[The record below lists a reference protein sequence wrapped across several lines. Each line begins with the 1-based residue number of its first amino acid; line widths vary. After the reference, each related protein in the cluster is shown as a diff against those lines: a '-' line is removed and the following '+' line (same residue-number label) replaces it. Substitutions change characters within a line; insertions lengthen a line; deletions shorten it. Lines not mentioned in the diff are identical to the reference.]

1 MKRPY
6 RSLRPHSVGSGRAGP
21 GPPDPQ
27 DCILTV
33 EAVGARGDGLA
44 RTERGLVYA
53 PFSLAGERLQARVL
67 GDRAEIAHILEES
80 PERVRPPCAV
90 FGRCGGCQ
98 LQHWAGEPYLAWKHG
113 LVVEALAKRGIEAA
127 VEPITAVWGEG
138 RRRAGLHAARSGREL
153 RFGFVRRGGGGV
165 EPITACPLLAPALE
179 AALPALK
186 RLAAQV
192 APERGDVVLQCL
204 LTTAGLDVDV
214 KGAGR
219 VEAHRAR
226 LPHLIQA
233 ALEADLAR
241 LSFEGEPLVAPRTP
255 RLQIGSVLVEPPPGA
270 FVQPTAA
277 GEAALAARVLEVAQG
292 GRRFADLFCG
302 MGAFALR
309 LAELG
314 EVLAVEGDAAMLAA
328 LQRAADGAGGRLHAV
343 ASLHRDLLRSPLAA
357 LELKRV
363 DTVVI
368 DPPRSGARLQA
379 EQIVAS
385 RVERVIAV
393 SCDPASFARD
403 ARALLDGGFRL
414 GKVSPFDQFRW
425 SAHVELVAEFAR

>member
-1 MKRPY
+1 MN
-6 RSLRPHSVGSGRAGP
+6 RPHRSQRPHTAESGRTGAGLP
-21 GPPDPQ
+21 EPQ

-33 EAVGARGDGLA
+33 ESVGARGDGLA
-44 RTERGLVYA
+44 RTERGLVYV

-67 GDRAEIAHILEES
+67 GDRAEIAHLLEES
-80 PERVRPPCAV
+80 PERIRPPCAV

-98 LQHWAGEPYLAWKHG
+98 LQHWAEGPYLDWKHA
-113 LVVEALAKRGIEAA
+113 LVVEALAKRGIHAA

-138 RRRAGLHAARSGREL
+138 RRRAGLHAVRSGREL
-153 RFGFVRRGGGGV
+153 RFGFVQRGGGGV
-165 EPITACPLLAPALE
+165 EPIGACPLLAPPLE

-186 RLAAQV
+186 RLAGQI
-192 APERGDVVLQCL
+192 APDRGELVLQCL
-204 LTTAGLDVDV
+204 LTPAGLDVDV

-226 LPHLIQA
+226 LPQLIQA

-241 LSFEGEPLVAPRTP
+241 LSFEGEPLIAPRTP
-255 RLQIGSVLVEPPPGA
+255 RLQIGLATVEPPPGA
-270 FVQPTAA
+270 FVQPTLA
-277 GEAALAARVLEVAQG
+277 GEAALAARVLDAAQG

-309 LAELG
+309 LAALG
-314 EVLAVEGDAAMLAA
+314 EVLAVEGDGAMLAA
-328 LQRAADGAGGRLHAV
+328 LQRAADGASGQLHAV
-343 ASLHRDLLRSPLAA
+343 STLHRDLLRSPLAA

-385 RVERVIAV
+385 RVERVISV

-414 GKVSPFDQFRW
+414 GRVTPFDQFRW
-425 SAHVELVAEFAR
+425 SAHVELVADFAR